1 MTTLAD
7 RFWEK
12 VNVSDSTQCWEWK
25 AHTLKSGYGWMHVGN
40 KKSNFSHRVSALL
53 HGLID
58 TLDSKL
64 HVLHRCDNPKCCN
77 PRHLFIGTNA
87 DNVAD
92 RVSKGRTK
100 HTPMYGEANGM
111 VKLSEKDTQTI
122 RTLYSEGGNSQS
134 KLANLYGITQPQI
147 SRIVNGKRWR
157 LV

>member
-7 RFWEK
+7 RFWKK

-25 AHTLKSGYGWMHVGN
+25 AYTLKSGYGWMYVGDR
-40 KKSNFSHRVSALL
+40 KSNFSHRVSALL
-53 HGLID
+53 NGLID

-77 PRHLFIGTNA
+77 PSHLFLGTNA

-100 HTPMYGEANGM
+100 HTPMHGEKNGM
-111 VKLSEKDTQTI
+111 VKLSEEDTQNI
-122 RTLYSEGGNSQS
+122 RTLYSEGEISQS
-134 KLANLYGITQPQI
+134 KLANLYGVRQPQI

-157 LV
+157 LI